1 VYYRGQLLSHQ
12 RIDLLVSRRLVVEVK
27 AVQAFAPIHEAQVI
41 SYLRAAKLRVAL
53 LVNFNVNVL
62 RKD

>member
-1 VYYRGQLLSHQ
+1 MSHQ